1 MFQHISTFQKSKIQC
16 WHILT
21 LSSGCVGVISQR
33 SENKT
38 KIFSSS
44 LIFWPRALCIAY
56 RFTTVRKM
64 SRKFFSCAF
73 LFRKWKWL
81 HEITSENYNFSQF
94 FLPDIRYRLCQ
105 DFYRTQESIPG
116 VRCASGNVFNKGIG
130 YPVPARILGSC
141 SAQPLQCSVNKTKI
155 CVKPNILSK

>member
-64 SRKFFSCAF
+64 SRKFFPVHFYSESESDS
-73 LFRKWKWL
+73 LKSLQR
-81 HEITSENYNFSQF
+81 ITIFSLF
-94 FLPDIRYRLCQ
+94 FLPDIRYRSAGIL
-105 DFYRTQESIPG
+105 
-116 VRCASGNVFNKGIG
+116 NKGIG